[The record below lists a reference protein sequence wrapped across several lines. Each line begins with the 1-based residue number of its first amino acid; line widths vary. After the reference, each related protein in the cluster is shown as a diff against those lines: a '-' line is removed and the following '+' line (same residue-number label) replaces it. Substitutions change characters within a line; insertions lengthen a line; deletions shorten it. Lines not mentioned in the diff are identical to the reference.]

1 MTRTHIWICTTTL
14 ARQGLSSRVT
24 VAAIGPSLVSR
35 NREARL
41 DPLASG
47 PSLGYAS
54 RPEGLH
60 PETRRDVNPHRDHR
74 ANIRENDENTT
85 RSVRR
90 ARSRAHD
97 RVTRPLEGPLRAGR
111 RGHICWLGDRAQG

>member
-41 DPLASG
+41 DPLVSG

-60 PETRRDVNPHRDHR
+60 PETRRDVNPI
-74 ANIRENDENTT
+74 ATI
-85 RSVRR
+85 
-90 ARSRAHD
+90 
-97 RVTRPLEGPLRAGR
+97 GR
-111 RGHICWLGDRAQG
+111 TSGRTMKTLHVLSAALALVLTIASPAL